1 MIAARPLTKCHSID
15 MTITAKLPNETLCE
29 IFQLLCD
36 EPIALHILQNTSLF
50 NKFPWAVGLVCKRW
64 RAAFL
69 SHPRLWTS
77 LHLRDGTFN
86 DNYIAE
92 MNRRTAVY
100 VERSRQ
106 LPLTVVIRA
115 CHTMR
120 SNDVPQTQSTWRI
133 LLSLSHRWRTVEL
146 IVGTS
151 SLADDLRECKGRMP
165 ILQSLKIS
173 LHFDLE
179 VGLDAFDSAPCLAQ
193 VKLMRWQ
200 RVDVGILPL
209 NQLKRFTIILEWNN
223 LYRTRRLHSLLPA
236 LRNVEELR
244 FLLFLSDAPIPEY
257 PPVQLSHLRFLQISH
272 PNMLSWIKAPSLEHL
287 HVEDRSYYTRKD
299 LYSEKLLYFVQ
310 HSSCHIRQL
319 TLQCCDVLTAFSIME
334 ILTHVNKLSIIDSSV
349 DHSGAIIKAIANF
362 DIYMPNL
369 RVLEVTCYPG
379 IATKM
384 VVDAISPLLEMWNGK
399 SGIIPLE
406 KIVVQLKWSHYEGEC
421 LILDEVKEASWP
433 SFVELEVVHF
443 RSPSLRS
450 VTFDISVARKHRV
463 DAASPNAAEQARR
476 CRLG

>member
-1 MIAARPLTKCHSID
+1 MGIA

-36 EPIALHILQNTSLF
+36 EPIALHILQNTSHF
-50 NKFPWAVGLVCKRW
+50 NRFPWAVGLVCRRW

-77 LHLRDGTFN
+77 LHLQDGTFN
-86 DNYIAE
+86 DKYIAE

-106 LPLTVVIRA
+106 LPLSVVIRA
-115 CHTMR
+115 CHMK

-151 SLADDLRECKGRMP
+151 SLTDDLRECKGRMP

-173 LHFDLE
+173 LYFDLE
-179 VGLDAFDSAPCLAQ
+179 VALDAFDSAPCLVQ

-200 RVDVGILPL
+200 RVDVGVLPL

-223 LYRTRRLHSLLPA
+223 LYQTRRLHSLLPV
-236 LRNVEELR
+236 LRNVEELQ
-244 FLLFLSDAPIPEY
+244 FLLFISDAPILEY
-257 PPVQLSHLRFLQISH
+257 PSVYLGHLRFLQISH
-272 PNMLSWIKAPSLEHL
+272 PSMLSWIKAPSLEHL
-287 HVEDRSYYTRKD
+287 HVEDRSYYTKKD
-299 LYSEKLLYFVQ
+299 LYREKLLHFVQ

-334 ILTHVNKLSIIDSSV
+334 ILAHVNKLSIVNSSV
-349 DHSGAIIKAIANF
+349 DHISAMIKAIAKF

-384 VVDAISPLLEMWNGK
+384 VIDAMSPLLEMWNSE

-421 LILDEVKEASWP
+421 LVLDEVKGATWP
-433 SFVELEVVHF
+433 SFVDVEIVH
-443 RSPSLRS
+443 SKSASLRS
-450 VTFDISVARKHRV
+450 ITLDISVARKRRFGAV
-463 DAASPNAAEQARR
+463 SPKAVE
-476 CRLG
+476 